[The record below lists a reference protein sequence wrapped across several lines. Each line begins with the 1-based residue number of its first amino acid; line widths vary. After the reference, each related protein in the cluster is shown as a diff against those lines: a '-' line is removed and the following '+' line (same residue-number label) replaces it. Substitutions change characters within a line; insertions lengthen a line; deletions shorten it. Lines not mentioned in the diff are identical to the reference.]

1 MSIGKRIKLRREELH
16 LSQEAL
22 AERLSTTRQTIYNW
36 ENEFSKPNS
45 DNIQDLTKIL
55 NCTYDYLLN
64 EDDNDSY
71 PQYEENVYNEHKG
84 SSENVSTQIIGTVK
98 RHWRKIYIYF
108 FVGSAGFILIAT
120 LLLIFSRIIFS
131 SVYQEPS
138 VGIPNLEIMESMNAA
153 KQAQKN
159 IITIFSCF
167 IYGIG
172 VIFAIIGF
180 VLFFKDKKYQENL
193 K

>member
-36 ENEFSKPNS
+36 ENGFSKPNS
-45 DNIQDLTKIL
+45 DNIRDLTKIL
-55 NCTYDYLLN
+55 NCSYDYLLD
-64 EDDNDSY
+64 EDDNSSY
-71 PQYEENVYNEHKG
+71 PQYEDNAYNEHKANN
-84 SSENVSTQIIGTVK
+84 EDISTQIIGTVK

-108 FVGSAGFILIAT
+108 FVGAAGFILVAT
-120 LLLIFSRIIFS
+120 LFLILSRSFYS
-131 SVYQEPS
+131 SVTEVPFIGVPDS
-138 VGIPNLEIMESMNAA
+138 NIWESMNEAE
-153 KQAQKN
+153 QRQMN
-159 IITIFSCF
+159 IMTIFSCF

-172 VIFAIIGF
+172 GIFAIVGF
-180 VLFFKDKKYQENL
+180 VLYFKDKKYQENF